1 MKFGSAVTNLIVFF
15 RSKVTYY
22 LLNCKFLAQKYPD
35 YEMQES
41 LQDGLHISYTPRD
54 NQAIMNFE
62 GDATEISMV
71 ATQMI
76 KERYLRNRPM
86 FNNVF
91 KTNATNHF
99 FETSRAGV
107 PFPILV

>member
-76 KERYLRNRPM
+76 KERYLRNRPIALRYLN
-86 FNNVF
+86 F
-91 KTNATNHF
+91 
-99 FETSRAGV
+99 
-107 PFPILV
+107 

>member
-1 MKFGSAVTNLIVFF
+1 
-15 RSKVTYY
+15 
-22 LLNCKFLAQKYPD
+22 
-35 YEMQES
+35 MQES

-76 KERYLRNRPM
+76 KERYLRNRPIALRDLN
-86 FNNVF
+86 F
-91 KTNATNHF
+91 
-99 FETSRAGV
+99 
-107 PFPILV
+107 